1 MKGTATSSRD
11 SSAGG
16 SGAGCET
23 MPSTRDTSVK
33 HTSPLAS
40 TWTVATSPS
49 SASFLLITLWCTSMS
64 FTAANPDLA
73 VSRNDGLGAGGT
85 VLNVRSVFDEVEQ
98 RVTVDRI
105 VVAGDEWV

>member
-1 MKGTATSSRD
+1 
-11 SSAGG
+11 
-16 SGAGCET
+16 
-23 MPSTRDTSVK
+23 
-33 HTSPLAS
+33 
-40 TWTVATSPS
+40 
-49 SASFLLITLWCTSMS
+49 MS